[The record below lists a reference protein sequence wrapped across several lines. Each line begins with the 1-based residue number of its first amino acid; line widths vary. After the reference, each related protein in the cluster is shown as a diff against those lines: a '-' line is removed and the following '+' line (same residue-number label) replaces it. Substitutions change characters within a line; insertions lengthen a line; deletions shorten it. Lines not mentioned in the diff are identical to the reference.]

1 MNILS
6 DTYKGENI
14 VTRINRETGR
24 LEPYINKSVRRVS
37 DMKDFFVDKN
47 AVEEAIKGGNPIVYE
62 VFAVPTSQET
72 GYLSYATTVIYPGTV
87 GNEYFMT
94 KGHYHEDKSASE
106 VYICL
111 DGEGRIIM
119 QSLSG
124 DVIVAKFEKDY
135 VVFVPPGYAHR
146 TVNVGE
152 TPLKFIAI
160 YPSNAGHDYS
170 AILKTGFK
178 KLVIRKDGHPQVVEN
193 PNFRSPI

>member
-1 MNILS
+1 MP

-14 VTRINRETGR
+14 VTRINRETGK
-24 LEPYINKSVRRVS
+24 LEPYLDKSVRRVS
-37 DMKDFFVDKN
+37 DMKDFFVDKD
-47 AVEEAIKGGNPIVYE
+47 AVEKAIEEDNPVVYE
-62 VFAVPTSQET
+62 VFAVSTSSEI

-87 GNEYFMT
+87 GKEYFMT
-94 KGHYHEDKSASE
+94 KGHYHEDKNASE

-111 DGEGRIIM
+111 DGDGRIIM
-119 QSLSG
+119 QNLLG

-146 TVNVGE
+146 TVNVGN

-170 AILKTGFK
+170 SILNIGFK
-178 KLVIRKDGHPQVVEN
+178 KLVIKKEGHPQVIDN
-193 PNFRSPI
+193 PNYKNPI